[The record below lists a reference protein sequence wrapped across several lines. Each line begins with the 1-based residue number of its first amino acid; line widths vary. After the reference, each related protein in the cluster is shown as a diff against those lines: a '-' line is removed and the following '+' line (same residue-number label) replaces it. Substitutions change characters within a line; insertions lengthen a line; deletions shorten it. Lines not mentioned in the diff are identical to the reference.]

1 MLRMNLYQEYPFVFS
16 PKYRLLRHLLF
27 WLVHIPI
34 FSFLFKLPGTP
45 YWHMHL
51 LSALWVPVFI
61 LYAYP
66 VMYFLIPRFLLR
78 EKFLFF
84 SLALIVWA
92 IGGYFL
98 NYLFRLYVLFPV
110 SDSLGYSAQKNPWAP
125 TSYLS
130 MNVMAG
136 FACMI
141 ILFKFWI
148 KKQQDYLS
156 AEREKAVIE
165 LQLLKSQVHPHFLFN
180 TLNNIYSFSLT
191 NSEKTPSMILK
202 LSSLLSYILY
212 DCTASEV
219 LLEKEIEIMRNYMD
233 LEKERYANK
242 LDISVNIEG
251 DIRDKT
257 ITPLLL
263 LPFLEN
269 AFKHGTSEQMERPWL
284 SMDLSVK
291 QQQLS
296 CKIINSKNAVIASQ
310 KGGIGIEN
318 VRKRLAYLY
327 PGRHRLSI
335 SSEEDFFAVTLQLEL
350 QSPVRERPILNTEP
364 AAKQKIIYRV

>member
-1 MLRMNLYQEYPFVFS
+1 MNLNKEYPFVFS
-16 PKYRLLRHLLF
+16 RKYRLHRHMLF
-27 WLVHIPI
+27 WLVQIPV

-45 YWHMHL
+45 YWNMHL
-51 LSALWVPVFI
+51 LSAMWVPVFM

-66 VMYFLIPRFLLR
+66 VMYWLIPRFLLR
-78 EKFLFF
+78 ERFLLF
-84 SLALIVWA
+84 SLALIGWA
-92 IGGYFL
+92 VAGYFL

-110 SDSLGYSAQKNPWAP
+110 SDVLAYSAQKNPWAP

-141 ILFKFWI
+141 VLFKYWI
-148 KKQQDYLS
+148 QKQQDFLS
-156 AEREKAVIE
+156 AQREKTAIE

-180 TLNNIYSFSLT
+180 TLNNIYSFSLQ
-191 NSEKTPSMILK
+191 NSSKTPSLILK
-202 LSSLLSYILY
+202 LSSLLSYMLY
-212 DCTASEV
+212 DCKANEV
-219 LLEKEIEIMRNYMD
+219 LLEKEIEIMGNYID

-242 LDISVNIEG
+242 LDVSVNIEG

-284 SMDLSVK
+284 SMDISVK
-291 QQQLS
+291 KQWLN
-296 CKIINSKNAVIASQ
+296 CKIINSKNPTVTAP

-318 VRKRLAYLY
+318 VRKRLGYLY

-335 SSEEDFFAVTLQLEL
+335 SEEDDFFSVSLQLDLGSSGSNEPK
-350 QSPVRERPILNTEP
+350 PVAGTDKEP
-364 AAKQKIIYRV
+364 KKEIAV